1 MTDQNIQI
9 RIKDDSQ
16 ANQQDIKKA
25 LNLNQVLAQAK
36 QPKNKKKLRL
46 ISVFLAILILILA
59 GFMAGF
65 FLFRPQGFSQ
75 YQKLIPEQA
84 KAVIFLKTDQ
94 LKNLTPGIW
103 SDFEQDSSYFQW
115 LKDRISQFSADAQ
128 IIPENDIIPLFKEEV
143 AFIVLSS
150 ASSANQKPNWAIL
163 AEIRQGQDSQKQ
175 ITFEKVE
182 QVLRR
187 DFGLD
192 ELFYRQTKIN
202 QVYSL
207 NQPEQAWYYTQVNN
221 FIIVS
226 GDLVSIQSLVDKII
240 KGGIA
245 EKLSF

>member
-94 LKNLTPGIW
+94 I
-103 SDFEQDSSYFQW
+103 
-115 LKDRISQFSADAQ
+115 
-128 IIPENDIIPLFKEEV
+128 
-143 AFIVLSS
+143 
-150 ASSANQKPNWAIL
+150 
-163 AEIRQGQDSQKQ
+163 
-175 ITFEKVE
+175 
-182 QVLRR
+182 
-187 DFGLD
+187 
-192 ELFYRQTKIN
+192 
-202 QVYSL
+202 
-207 NQPEQAWYYTQVNN
+207 
-221 FIIVS
+221 
-226 GDLVSIQSLVDKII
+226 
-240 KGGIA
+240 
-245 EKLSF
+245 